1 MEVPVSN
8 HIENRARELYGA
20 LTALAGR
27 EVPWEQLFSERS
39 GDMQNLTPGLHD
51 PATIAVFD
59 FVRHCRVFISKDCM
73 VLKLHMRA
81 VGVRRHRSDSR
92 MLMKALGE
100 AFEADGVKRIDIEE
114 DFPLEQGIV
123 PTIAALLISPVA
135 IFAYSLVWTIQW
147 FSQWRDRDR

>member
-1 MEVPVSN
+1 
-8 HIENRARELYGA
+8 
-20 LTALAGR
+20 
-27 EVPWEQLFSERS
+27 
-39 GDMQNLTPGLHD
+39 
-51 PATIAVFD
+51 
-59 FVRHCRVFISKDCM
+59 
-73 VLKLHMRA
+73 
-81 VGVRRHRSDSR
+81 

-123 PTIAALLISPVA
+123 PTVAALLISPVA